1 MIRRRHKRPLLKV
14 YLNNRLVGSLC
25 KGSSGATSFSYDETW
40 LEWEQT
46 FPISLSLPLRED
58 SYQGNPVT
66 AVFENLLPDS
76 DALRRRVAE
85 KFGAGG
91 TDAFS
96 LLFAI
101 GRDCVG
107 ALQFIPEGVEAN
119 TDSTLIEGD
128 PVNEGEIEKLLSNLP
143 QAPLGLDRGSD
154 FRISIA
160 GAQDKT
166 ALLRHG
172 NRWLKPHGTTPTSHI
187 LKTQIGRLPNGADL
201 SNSVE
206 NEFYCLKLAQAFD
219 LPANQSEIQ
228 TFGSTKALVV
238 TRFDRHW
245 TQDGRLMRLP
255 QEDCCQAL
263 SIPPTQKY
271 QDENGPGM
279 VDILNLLKGSISPAN
294 DQRVFLKAQI
304 LFWLIGATDGHAKN
318 FSIFLWP
325 GGRYSL
331 TPLYDILTTQPILD
345 AHQIGHSQMKL
356 AMSVGKNNH
365 YKVGSIHARHFFE
378 TGKKAGI
385 PKATVK
391 TAIEEIADTAKQAIS
406 KMESILPTNF
416 PEEIHASVKAAM
428 SAKLEEL
435 SLTRVT

>member
-1 MIRRRHKRPLLKV
+1 MRRRHKHSLLKV

-40 LEWEQT
+40 LGWEQT

-58 SYQGNPVT
+58 SYTGEPVI

-85 KFGAGG
+85 KFRAGG
-91 TDAFS
+91 TDAYN

-107 ALQFIPEGVEAN
+107 ALQFIPDGVEAN
-119 TDSTLIEGD
+119 SDSTLIEGD
-128 PVNEGEIEKLLSNLP
+128 PVNEEEIEKLLSNLS
-143 QAPLGLDRGSD
+143 QAPLGLSGDND

-160 GAQDKT
+160 GAQEKT

-172 NRWLKPHGTTPTSHI
+172 NRWLKPRGTTPTSHI
-187 LKTQIGRLPNGADL
+187 FKTQIGHFSGGVDL

-206 NEFYCLKLAQAFD
+206 NEFYCLKLAQAFG

-238 TRFDRHW
+238 TRFDRQW

-271 QDENGPGM
+271 QSDHGPSM

-325 GGRYSL
+325 GGGYSL

-345 AHQIGHSQMKL
+345 THQITHKQMRL

-391 TAIEEIADTAKQAIS
+391 TAIEEIADTAKHAIS
-406 KMESILPTNF
+406 KMESILPANF
-416 PEEIHASVKAAM
+416 PEEIHVSVKAAM

-435 SLTRVT
+435 SLTRGT